1 MNPLDAIW
9 QFLIQYFPELI
20 ICVLFIA
27 LLVNAY
33 ASIFFVRRVKEYEC
47 EIERLNKAANTNA
60 KDYQQKIGA
69 LQVDYQKQLDTRN
82 RWCDDEKD
90 ALGRDIQRL
99 NQENLALFNH
109 NTALADR
116 VIRMTQ
122 YVSDLDREVVAGYRA
137 KWLDYVADAT
147 FGPIDV
153 LAYKLAM
160 PFIVFLGYDLDSV
173 QLGVPRKIIGNPP
186 QAKTRDWVISGKRKN
201 QARRN
206 LFLLEL
212 VQTQE
217 KLTDG
222 FLEESAMVAGAAHV
236 FKYVVTNGHEFHLR
250 TRNAP
255 HDISVLACSVSDI
268 GENWSAIESALSF
281 ENLVPKQT
289 P

>member
-33 ASIFFVRRVKEYEC
+33 ASTYFVRRVKEYEC
-47 EIERLNKAANTNA
+47 EIERLNKVANTKA
-60 KDYQQKIGA
+60 EDFQQKIGA
-69 LQVDYQKQLDTRN
+69 LQVDYQKQLDTRD

-90 ALGRDIQRL
+90 ALERDNQRL

-122 YVSDLDREVVAGYRA
+122 YVSDLDREVVAAYRA
-137 KWLDYVADAT
+137 KWLDYVAETT
-147 FGPIDV
+147 FGPIEV

-160 PFIVFLGYDLDSV
+160 PLVLFLGYDLDSIRV
-173 QLGVPRKIIGNPP
+173 TVPRRIIGEPP
-186 QAKTRDWVISGKRKN
+186 QGKTWDWIISGKRKN
-201 QARRN
+201 QSRRD

-212 VQTQE
+212 VQSEE

-222 FLEESAMVAGAAHV
+222 FLEESAMVASAAHV
-236 FKYVVTNGHEFHLR
+236 FKYVVTNGREFYLR
-250 TRNAP
+250 TRNTP
-255 HDISVLACSVSDI
+255 YDTSVVACSVSDLA
-268 GENWSAIESALSF
+268 ENWTTIESALSL
-281 ENLVPKQT
+281 ENLAP
-289 P
+289 

>member
-1 MNPLDAIW
+1 MNPLDAIS

-33 ASIFFVRRVKEYEC
+33 ASSYFVRRVKEYEC
-47 EIERLNKAANTNA
+47 EIERLNKIADANT
-60 KDYQQKIGA
+60 KDYQQKIDA
-69 LQVDYQKQLDTRN
+69 LQVDHQKQLEARN

-90 ALGRDIQRL
+90 ILGRDLHRL
-99 NQENLALFNH
+99 NQENLVLFDH

-137 KWLDYVADAT
+137 KWLDYVAETT
-147 FGPIDV
+147 FGSV
-153 LAYKLAM
+153 EVQAYKLAM
-160 PFIVFLGYDLDSV
+160 PLVLFLGYDLDSIRV
-173 QLGVPRKIIGNPP
+173 TVPRRIIGEPP
-186 QAKTRDWVISGKRKN
+186 QGKTWDWIISGIRKN
-201 QARRN
+201 QSRRD

-212 VQTQE
+212 VQSEE

-222 FLEESAMVAGAAHV
+222 FLEESAMVASAAHV

-250 TRNAP
+250 TRNTP
-255 HDISVLACSVSDI
+255 YDTSVVACSVSDLA
-268 GENWSAIESALSF
+268 ENWAAIESALSH
-281 ENLVPKQT
+281 ENLAP
-289 P
+289 